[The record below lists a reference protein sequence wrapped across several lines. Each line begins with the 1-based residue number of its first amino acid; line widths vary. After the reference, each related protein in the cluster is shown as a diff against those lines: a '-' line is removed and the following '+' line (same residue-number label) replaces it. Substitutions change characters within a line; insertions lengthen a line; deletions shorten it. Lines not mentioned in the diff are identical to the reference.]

1 MPAHYT
7 DSDADPAVLDGQRIA
22 ILGYGPLGR
31 AFALN
36 LYDSGLNP
44 VIGVA
49 HPDEEGRAAA
59 DGFEPLSIAEAAQLS
74 PFKVLTLPDEQ
85 LAERYFAQVASGL
98 QVDDTLVFT
107 SGYCMAFGFIEP
119 PPFVDAIMIAPRTD
133 GDGLRA
139 AYTGAEAPLSFIAVE
154 QDSSGRAW
162 PHLLALARMGGA
174 LRGGALELPARQE
187 AELRLFVQ
195 GAVLPALTHVLTNAA
210 ELLIREGYPPE
221 AAFISL
227 YTSGELGKLLSTAA
241 ASGILAGVRALPT
254 TGQYLFLARSDRF
267 QDTKLARILETSLE
281 EVRGGK
287 VAQEWAA
294 EHANGSP
301 RLAAL
306 WGRRAAQTLWRHE
319 EAALALLRLMR
330 GE

>member
-22 ILGYGPLGR
+22 ILGYGDLGR
-31 AFALN
+31 ALALN

-44 VIGVA
+44 VIGTA
-49 HPDEEGRAAA
+49 HPDQESRAAA
-59 DGFEPLSIAEAAQLS
+59 DGFEPLPIAEAARLS
-74 PFKVLTLPDEQ
+74 SFKVLTLPDEQ
-85 LAERYFAQVASGL
+85 LTESYFSLVAPGL
-98 QVDDTLVFT
+98 HVGDTLVFT

-119 PPFVDAIMIAPRTD
+119 PPFVDAVMIAPRTD

-139 AYTGAEAPLSFIAVE
+139 AYTGAESPLSFIAVE

-162 PHLLALARMGGA
+162 PNLLALARTGGA
-174 LRGGALELPARQE
+174 LRGGALEIPARQE
-187 AELRLFVQ
+187 AELRLFMQ
-195 GAVLPALTHVLTNAA
+195 GAVLPALTHILTNAA

-221 AAFISL
+221 AAFITL
-227 YTSGELGKLLSTAA
+227 YTSGELSKLLGMAA
-241 ASGILAGVRALPT
+241 ASGVLSGIRALPT
-254 TGQYLFLARSDRF
+254 TGQYTFLSRADRF
-267 QDTKLARILETSLE
+267 QDTKLARTLETSLE

-294 EHANGSP
+294 EYANGSP

-306 WGRRAAQTLWRHE
+306 WGRRTAQTLWRHE
-319 EAALALLRLMR
+319 ESALALLRLTR